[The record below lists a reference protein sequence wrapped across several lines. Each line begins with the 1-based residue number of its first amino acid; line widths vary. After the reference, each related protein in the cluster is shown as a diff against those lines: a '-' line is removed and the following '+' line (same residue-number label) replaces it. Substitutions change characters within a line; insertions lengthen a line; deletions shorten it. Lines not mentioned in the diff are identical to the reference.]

1 MHKRS
6 TAFLAPMIA
15 AAMAVGLAV
24 QMGAYRQ
31 GDTEATTAFHVRVKA
46 AVEAIPMQVGGWAG
60 KDTEVPAAA
69 GQLLRPNALFTRT
82 YTDPERGLWA
92 KLVVIH
98 CRDSRDMSG
107 HYPPNCYSGSG
118 WTQQGPAAVAH
129 HELWGGSIPIAAYE
143 FTRKEIRGELH
154 WVIYD
159 FFVLPAAGIVTE
171 MADVQK
177 ASGDYRTRPYG
188 AAQVQVIMDARMT
201 EAERM
206 SILREMLG
214 PVGPVVRELQNMSGG
229 MQP

>member
-1 MHKRS
+1 MTKPL
-6 TAFLAPMIA
+6 TTVLAPLVA
-15 AAMAVGLAV
+15 AALAVGLAV
-24 QMGAYRQ
+24 QMGAYRH
-31 GDTEATTAFHVRVKA
+31 GDTEATTAFHARVKA
-46 AVEAIPMQVGGWAG
+46 GVEAIPMEVSGWSG

-82 YTDPERGLWA
+82 YTHPERGWA

-118 WTQQGPAAVAH
+118 WTQAGPAAVAH
-129 HELWGGSIPIAAYE
+129 YELWGGSVPIAAYE
-143 FTRKEIRGELH
+143 FTRKEVRGELH

-159 FFVLPAAGIVTE
+159 FFVLPAAGIVTDMVE
-171 MADVQK
+171 VQQ

-188 AAQVQVIMDARMT
+188 AAQVQVIMDAKLT

-206 SILREMLG
+206 TILHEMLE
-214 PVGPVVRELQNMSGG
+214 PVGPVVRELQNLGEG
-229 MQP
+229 ARP

>member
-1 MHKRS
+1 MPKRF
-6 TAFLAPMIA
+6 TAILAPMIA

-24 QMGAYRQ
+24 QMGAYRH
-31 GDTEATTAFHVRVKA
+31 GDTEATTAFHARVKA
-46 AVEAIPMQVGGWAG
+46 EVEAIPMQIGLWSGR
-60 KDTEVPAAA
+60 DTEVPAAA

-82 YTDPERGLWA
+82 YSHPELGWA

-118 WTQQGPAAVAH
+118 WTQTGPPTVTH
-129 HELWGGSIPIAAYE
+129 HELWGSSVPVAAYE
-143 FTRKEIRGELH
+143 FTRTELRGTLH

-159 FFVLPAAGIVTE
+159 LFVLPAAGIVTE
-171 MADVQK
+171 MAEVQR

-188 AAQVQVIMDARMT
+188 AAQVQVIVDARLT

-206 SILREMLG
+206 VILREMLAPLG
-214 PVGPVVRELQNMSGG
+214 SVVRELQNVSGG
-229 MQP
+229 TEP